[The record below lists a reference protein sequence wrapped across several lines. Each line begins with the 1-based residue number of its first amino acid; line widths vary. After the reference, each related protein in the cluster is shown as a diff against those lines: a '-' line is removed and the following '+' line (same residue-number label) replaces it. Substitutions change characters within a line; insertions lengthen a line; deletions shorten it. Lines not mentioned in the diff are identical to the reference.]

1 MNIKVSQ
8 VTKQYRQ
15 RKVLDEVSFEL
26 HGPAIIGFLGH
37 NGAGKTSFLNIL
49 AGLVAQS
56 SGSVEVNGKPVFN
69 HADITKQICFIAE
82 TGNFPLHVTVDQVL
96 KMNKLFFPNWN
107 DELAEE
113 LLAQFSLNK
122 RDKIKTM
129 SKGMVSA
136 LGVITGLASE
146 APITIFDE
154 PYIGMDASG
163 RQLFYELL
171 VEQQAIEPR
180 TFILSTHLIDEASNL
195 FEDVLILHE
204 GKLILHKPY
213 EEIQSSIVKVK
224 GKLEDIDTYIADST
238 IIHRSQ
244 FMNEHMA
251 VVMLDQPPAS
261 APASLKLEA
270 VKLQELLVLLSK
282 NKRREVSR

>member
-1 MNIKVSQ
+1 MNIKVNQ
-8 VTKQYRQ
+8 LTKQYRQ

-49 AGLVAQS
+49 SGLVEQS
-56 SGSVEVNGKPVFN
+56 SGSVEVDGKPVFN
-69 HADITKQICFIAE
+69 HAEIMKQICFIAE

-107 DELAEE
+107 EGLAEE
-113 LLAQFSLNK
+113 LLIQFSLNK

-224 GKLEDIDTYIADST
+224 GRLEDIEAYVAGGT
-238 IIHRSQ
+238 IIHRGQ
-244 FMNEHMA
+244 FMNEHIA
-251 VVMLDQPPAS
+251 VVMHDQPTAITQ
-261 APASLKLEA
+261 ASLKLEA

-282 NKRREVSR
+282 NKRRELSR